1 MKNKLVDLNNHLFE
15 MIERLND
22 ENLTNED
29 LQKEIGRATAMS
41 NISKQIIDNAKV
53 ELDAAKLV
61 MEYGGAD
68 RRNIKLPT
76 MLEYGE
82 KKN

>member
-29 LQKEIGRATAMS
+29 LQKEIGRAAAMS

-61 MEYGGAD
+61 MEYGEVD

>member
-61 MEYGGAD
+61 MEYGGVD